1 LRFFG
6 SKSPE
11 GEIYYFNFNTGESVW
26 DHPCDEYYKCV
37 RRRGYPAI
45 EAFAPASHSS
55 SRIRAGWSR
64 KLYAEEKAKWEKR
77 MVERE
82 LERKRRPATS
92 AGGGGSGIK
101 PVAQGGVG
109 FKGLQPLGSSLGSL
123 NAPSRLEYGRGG
135 PDDSGS
141 AKGGTDEEPKSSAAL
156 MAAAAMKRHD
166 HGCLGRPVNP
176 VWNED
181 RGAAALIIRVLDVGD
196 RMMVGFG
203 EPMFGQVWV
212 IAQGWFQKK
221 LMDRVQ

>member
-1 LRFFG
+1 VSHPCPPVISPCHLTVAVVPSFLPPQLAPAPKLTPPHLLRFFG

-156 MAAAAMKRHD
+156 MAAAAMKRA
-166 HGCLGRPVNP
+166 NP
-176 VWNED
+176 KPKS
-181 RGAAALIIRVLDVGD
+181 GAPSPKR
-196 RMMVGFG
+196 RMH
-203 EPMFGQVWV
+203 
-212 IAQGWFQKK
+212 
-221 LMDRVQ
+221 